1 MYPHHIDS
9 LIQLSDICRMG
20 DDSQMAAELIE
31 RALYILESAFH
42 PSFQLAS
49 GNCRLEYRQQENR
62 SNMSSIHQ
70 TTDLIILDLVLNFF
84 LSHFH
89 FYRALFLAIFKH
101 LVYIGQRSCNRTA
114 LEFCKL
120 LYTLDID
127 SDPLA
132 VVLMI
137 DYYALRASEYA
148 WFIEFFNTFEPIK
161 NFSQLP
167 NLAYG
172 IALAYF
178 YQAKSGTE
186 DVDAKEMTA
195 KSDEYLQ
202 RALLMFPGVLM
213 PLLDKCS
220 IQADG
225 RVTKHD
231 YFSPITAAGYVARR

>member
-1 MYPHHIDS
+1 M
-9 LIQLSDICRMG
+9 CR
-20 DDSQMAAELIE
+20 
-31 RALYILESAFH
+31 
-42 PSFQLAS
+42 
-49 GNCRLEYRQQENR
+49 
-62 SNMSSIHQ
+62 
-70 TTDLIILDLVLNFF
+70 
-84 LSHFH
+84 FH
-89 FYRALFLAIFKH
+89 FYRALFLTVFKH

-127 SDPLA
+127 ADPLA

-148 WFIEFFNTFEPIK
+148 WFIEYFNTFEPIK
-161 NFSQLP
+161 NLSQLP
-167 NLAYG
+167 NMAYG

-178 YQAKSGTE
+178 YQAKNSTE
-186 DVDAKEMTA
+186 EAKDLSA

-202 RALLMFPGVLM
+202 RALLQFPGVLM

-220 IQADG
+220 IQADS

-231 YFSPITAAGYVARR
+231 YFSPTTAAGYVLLNSESWNRNDDDNKILQIV